1 MYCGW
6 RTLSLKL
13 MYCGW
18 RTLSLKFMCCGCRTL
33 SLKLMY
39 CGWRTLPHLSCLKLV
54 KRRTQYGCM
63 SKVDA
68 SMKSIMERVCQI
80 VTLLCISFLQ
90 HSCRNTHAN
99 LLYILTTQLPQH
111 PRQFTIHPND
121 TAAMT
126 PTPLFCASPF
136 QHSYHNTHANLYT
149 S

>member
-13 MYCGW
+13 MYFGW
-18 RTLSLKFMCCGCRTL
+18 RTLSLKFMCCGCRTLSLKLMYCGCRTL

-111 PRQFTIHPND
+111 PRHSTVRLHSS
-121 TAAMT
+121 TATTT
-126 PTPLFCASPF
+126 PTPI
-136 QHSYHNTHANLYT
+136 YYT